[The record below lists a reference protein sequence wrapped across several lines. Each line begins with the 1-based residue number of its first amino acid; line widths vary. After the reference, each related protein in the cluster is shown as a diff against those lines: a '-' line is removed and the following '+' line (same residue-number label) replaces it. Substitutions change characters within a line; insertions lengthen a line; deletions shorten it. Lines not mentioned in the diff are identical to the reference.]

1 MTVARML
8 RWTAVLLLCAVF
20 LPLRAADRLDRLEA
34 DLDRLE
40 PRFWR
45 AAGMSPDEPYYQE
58 TAELLA
64 RLESNGRDVQQILS
78 RARLDQMPNLS
89 EPVSRL
95 RNLFRSVSRRQAS
108 SYYFRLKGTGM
119 REYEKSFRRGRSR
132 RTGKGWREEVPPPTL
147 TTVDPEE
154 YSRWLSEVCEENMTR
169 FSRRKGERNS
179 GQDDT
184 LRERLAEYCGAIQ
197 SLRNALVVLRRNGR
211 ELKF

>member
-95 RNLFRSVSRRQAS
+95 RNLFPFGEPSPGLLLLFPAQGNRHARVREELPARPEPKNRKRSA
-108 SYYFRLKGTGM
+108 GGGAAADTDD
-119 REYEKSFRRGRSR
+119 GRS
-132 RTGKGWREEVPPPTL
+132 GGVFP
-147 TTVDPEE
+147 
-154 YSRWLSEVCEENMTR
+154 M
-169 FSRRKGERNS
+169 
-179 GQDDT
+179 
-184 LRERLAEYCGAIQ
+184 
-197 SLRNALVVLRRNGR
+197 AL
-211 ELKF
+211 

>member
-1 MTVARML
+1 ML

-132 RTGKGWREEVPPPTL
+132 RTGKGRREEVSPP
-147 TTVDPEE
+147 TVDPEE